1 MHPHVLEL
9 FYILEFLVEWK
20 SECVGKGNAVKF
32 IAWHI
37 CEDLRYMIFHI
48 AAHAALYLNDNNT

>member
-37 CEDLRYMIFHI
+37 CEDLRYLFKPYYD
-48 AAHAALYLNDNNT
+48 AGQNF